1 MVRVCASLPALF
13 PQLGSCL
20 FLLLLRLPAL
30 SALLQ
35 CRLVL
40 APSGSYLPASH

>member
-1 MVRVCASLPALF
+1 MVRICASPPALF
-13 PQLGSCL
+13 PQPVSGL

-35 CRLVL
+35 GRLAL